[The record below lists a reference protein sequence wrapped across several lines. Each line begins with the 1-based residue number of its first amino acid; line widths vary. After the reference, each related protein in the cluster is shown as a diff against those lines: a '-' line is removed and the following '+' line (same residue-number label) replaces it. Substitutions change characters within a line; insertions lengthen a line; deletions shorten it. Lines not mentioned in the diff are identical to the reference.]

1 MIFSASPHRDAIR
14 LLFILVEGSS
24 SLLSS
29 HPSGATLIF
38 QGETRLLAFEF
49 WVRNPDYLAAEL
61 LDRFEQTGEKE
72 LLAEIDSIFAEDE
85 PDIRRIP
92 MIRYL
97 RGAYEKLDDA
107 LSILRSRDLVRIERK
122 GKGVKIYETDFIIMP
137 KAQEVAKKIVAD
149 FPDLS
154 WYSRRARLIAA
165 IAGTDGGKALKAR
178 QYERVQYAETRL
190 GGIIPSIAD
199 ETRERLKILKNE
211 SVEGAEVAKYD

>member
-1 MIFSASPHRDAIR
+1 MIPLASPHRDAIR

-24 SLLSS
+24 LVLQP

-38 QGETRLLAFEF
+38 PGETRLLAFEF

-61 LDRFEQTGEKE
+61 LDRFEHTGEKKFLVE
-72 LLAEIDSIFAEDE
+72 VESIFAEDE

-107 LSILRSRDLVRIERK
+107 LSILRSRDLVMIERK
-122 GKGVKIYETDFIIMP
+122 GKGFQIHETDFLVMP
-137 KAQEVAKKIVAD
+137 KAQDIAKQIVAD

-154 WYSRRARLIAA
+154 WYSRRARLVAE

-190 GGIIPSIAD
+190 GGIIPSIAG
-199 ETRERLKILKNE
+199 ETRERLEILKKE
-211 SVEGAEVAKYD
+211 AA